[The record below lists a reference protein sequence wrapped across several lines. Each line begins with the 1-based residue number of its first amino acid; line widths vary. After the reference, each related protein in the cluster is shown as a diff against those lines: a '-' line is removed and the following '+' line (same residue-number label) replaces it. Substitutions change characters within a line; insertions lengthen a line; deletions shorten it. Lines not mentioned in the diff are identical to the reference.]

1 MNVHE
6 LRDIASDQLLDA
18 LIRTSQKNE
27 ISGVAFS
34 ATFRKTPAFETKA
47 VFSFEKGAVIET
59 EEE

>member
-18 LIRTSQKNE
+18 LIRTSSKKE
-27 ISGVAFS
+27 ISGVVFTTAFK
-34 ATFRKTPAFETKA
+34 KTPAFETKS
-47 VFSFEKGAVIET
+47 VFSFEKNAVIET